1 MHSPCVFAVTSQW
14 MCLFAV
20 ASQWICLF
28 ALFSR
33 SLCLFAGAS
42 QSLCVCTPR
51 TGLLAAGS
59 EAQCGTSVGRG
70 GGGSVSAIACMVVS
84 GTFSPNRARPLD
96 RSTSAFIS
104 AVLPNAAAALGGSCR
119 ARMRFSDPNRQCR
132 LLFPFS
138 EVGALSF
145 PFPPPLCRG
154 LEPEGSD
161 LLPRIA
167 RCQARCHHHHMP
179 KESPFRVSASGL
191 FGCVRRACGNK
202 RIYTK
207 E

>member
-1 MHSPCVFAVTSQW
+1 MCVRCDQSVDVSVCCGQSVDVFVCCVQSVVVSVCW
-14 MCLFAV
+14 
-20 ASQWICLF
+20 
-28 ALFSR
+28 
-33 SLCLFAGAS
+33 S
-42 QSLCVCTPR
+42 QSVVVCAR
-51 TGLLAAGS
+51 HELDCLLQDRKCSAVLLLVA
-59 EAQCGTSVGRG
+59 
-70 GGGSVSAIACMVVS
+70 GGSVSAIACMVVS

-161 LLPRIA
+161 LFPRIA
-167 RCQARCHHHHMP
+167 RCQARCYHHHACLQNH
-179 KESPFRVSASGL
+179 L
-191 FGCVRRACGNK
+191 F
-202 RIYTK
+202 